1 MREMPRRVA
10 AFFLSAED
18 AGREVVWQPRADIY
32 QTRDGWLVK
41 LELAGVRPD
50 QDVTIWARGSRLTV
64 SGIRRDR
71 LIEKG
76 WSCYAMEIAYSR
88 FERSIELPFDVEK
101 ARLAVE
107 CRDGML
113 LVRIAAEGHNA

>member
-10 AFFLSAED
+10 AFFLPAED

-32 QTRDGWLVK
+32 HTRDGWLVK

-50 QDVTIWARGSRLTV
+50 EDVTIWARGSRLTV

-113 LVRIAAEGHNA
+113 LVRIAAEGHKA